1 MKHLFLCFI
10 IAASLGLDIILLNIV
25 QNTSLTFQVY
35 VPSLCLISST
45 ILMVCIQTIL
55 WLFNYSDITQ
65 TGIVCLNFILNIAKS
80 TYLSISYYYTTI
92 PSSMVMISFVT
103 FVLSIVLGLML
114 RNDDKTKVEP
124 LKYIIINST
133 FNETEKTCSI
143 CLQDFIQN
151 ENINITPCNHFFHI
165 TCMKELIKNKITSC
179 PNCRLSILQP
189 EGLSNE

>member
-10 IAASLGLDIILLNIV
+10 IAASLGLDIILVNIL

-35 VPSLCLISST
+35 VPCLCLISST

-103 FVLSIVLGLML
+103 FVLSIVLGLVL
-114 RNDDKTKVEP
+114 RNDDKAKVEP
-124 LKYIIINST
+124 LKYIIINRT
-133 FNETEKTCSI
+133 FNET
-143 CLQDFIQN
+143 
-151 ENINITPCNHFFHI
+151 
-165 TCMKELIKNKITSC
+165 
-179 PNCRLSILQP
+179 
-189 EGLSNE
+189 